1 MNATAKFA
9 IVGNTGTSTRWRT
22 QPRVEKA
29 NASNAPH
36 SERRDNHVQ
45 TITLAPTRPSARLS
59 QIETASYEPDW
70 NGPRLTAPFVAQV
83 LGQVLTQD
91 SDENRSALSAYRG
104 EAKIF
109 RALLCDRRV

>member
-9 IVGNTGTSTRWRT
+9 IVGSSGYTARFRA

-29 NASNAPH
+29 NASNAAH
-36 SERRDNHVQ
+36 GERRDNA
-45 TITLAPTRPSARLS
+45 APAIVLSPSQPRIRLS
-59 QIETASYEPDW
+59 QIETAKHAPDW

-83 LGQVLTQD
+83 LGQVLAQD
-91 SDENRSALSAYRG
+91 GDAKPSTAYRG
-104 EAKIF
+104 DTKFF

>member
-9 IVGNTGTSTRWRT
+9 IAGNTGYAARLRA

-36 SERRDNHVQ
+36 GERGNNHVQ
-45 TITLAPTRPSARLS
+45 IITLTPASTHARLS

-70 NGPRLTAPFVAQV
+70 NGPRLMAPFVAQV
-83 LGQVLTQD
+83 LGQVSAQD
-91 SDENRSALSAYRG
+91 GGETRSALSAYRG